1 MSILARFSARN
12 MDQPAGKHPENPW
25 LGKHVLIE
33 MMSFIMAIYQ
43 QNFDLSC
50 LDNATWQD
58 SKIRSGLEPADVQV
72 DLLIS
77 FPGLIHTLVNQLM
90 HRGGSRQNQQVAR
103 YSIVVLLNDTHLVE
117 M

>member
-1 MSILARFSARN
+1 

-33 MMSFIMAIYQ
+33 MMNFIMAIYQ
-43 QNFDLSC
+43 QNFNLSC

-58 SKIRSGLEPADVQV
+58 SKIRSGLEPADLQV

-77 FPGLIHTLVNQLM
+77 LPGLIHRLVNAS
-90 HRGGSRQNQQVAR
+90 GGFPPKSTGCKVFNSASQ
-103 YSIVVLLNDTHLVE
+103 
-117 M
+117 